1 MTHKMTMEDDNNKV
15 RVTWDDRA
23 KAAYI
28 RFIEGRVSKT
38 KEVAPGLIADIS
50 SNGRLIGLEI
60 LNPGSIKPETL
71 HHIIKKFR
79 VAALSFNPSAIP
91 DLFVKA

>member
-1 MTHKMTMEDDNNKV
+1 MTHKMTLEEDHKKV
-15 RVTWDDRA
+15 RVTWDDQA

-28 RFIEGRVSKT
+28 RFVEGKVSKT

-60 LNPGSIKPETL
+60 LDPENIKPETL
-71 HHIIKKFR
+71 HAIIKRFK
-79 VAALSFNPSAIP
+79 ATALSFNPTAIP
-91 DLFVKA
+91 DFFVKA